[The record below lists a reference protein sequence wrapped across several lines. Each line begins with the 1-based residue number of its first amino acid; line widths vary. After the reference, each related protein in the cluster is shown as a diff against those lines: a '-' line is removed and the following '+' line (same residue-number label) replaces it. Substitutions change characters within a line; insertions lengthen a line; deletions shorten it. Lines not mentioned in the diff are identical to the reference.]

1 MRATIAVSLA
11 ARSSLHYRSNIL
23 HGQTMSLSAES
34 LAEDNSRLIAIGMMC
49 GAVFTFSLL
58 DSASKYLVTIA
69 AVPILQAVWVR
80 FLSHLA
86 FSFVAFGPRS
96 FGNSLKS
103 ARPSLQLLRSFLLMT
118 TTGLNFLALQYLQLD
133 QVATIFF
140 LTPFLVAVLAG
151 PILGEWI
158 GWRRL
163 VAILI
168 GFSGVILI
176 MRPGFGGI
184 HWAVSYS
191 FCATICYA
199 VYTILTRYLARH
211 DSSMVTQIYSPL
223 AGLVILTPLGL
234 WAWEW
239 PAELS
244 TWLLMLSTGVFGG
257 FGHYLLILAHRRAPA
272 PILAPFTYVGL
283 MSQTLMGYLV
293 FSQLPSQW
301 TLAGGAVIVSSGLYL
316 LYRERATSKEG
327 PAAASLAADIRN

>member
-1 MRATIAVSLA
+1 MP
-11 ARSSLHYRSNIL
+11 
-23 HGQTMSLSAES
+23 LSAETRT
-34 LAEDNSRLIAIGMMC
+34 ANNTRLVAIAMMC

-58 DSASKYLVTIA
+58 DSSSKYLITIA
-69 AVPILQAVWVR
+69 SVPILQAMWVR
-80 FLSHLA
+80 FLSHVA
-86 FSFVAFGPRS
+86 FSAVVFGPRS
-96 FGNSLKS
+96 FAHSLKS
-103 ARPSLQLLRSFLLMT
+103 ARPGLQLLRSVMLMT
-118 TTGLNFLALQYLQLD
+118 TTGLNFLALRYLQLD
-133 QVATIFF
+133 QIATIFF
-140 LTPFLVAVLAG
+140 LTPFVVAVLAG

-199 VYTILTRYLARH
+199 IYTILTRYLARH

-239 PAELS
+239 PAQLS
-244 TWLLMLSTGVFGG
+244 TWLIMLSTGVSGG

-283 MSQTLMGYLV
+283 MSQSIMGYLV

-301 TLAGGAVIVSSGLYL
+301 TLAGGAVIISSGLYL
-316 LYRERATSKEG
+316 LYRERATSRAEG
-327 PAAASLAADIRN
+327 PAAAALSVDIRN

>member
-1 MRATIAVSLA
+1 M
-11 ARSSLHYRSNIL
+11 SSF
-23 HGQTMSLSAES
+23 ADS
-34 LAEDNSRLIAIGMMC
+34 LAEDTRLSAIALMC
-49 GAVFTFSLL
+49 VAVFTFSLL
-58 DSASKYLVTIA
+58 DAASKYVITVASI
-69 AVPILQAVWVR
+69 PILQAMWVR
-80 FLSHLA
+80 FLTHGA
-86 FSFVAFGPRS
+86 FSFVALGPRS
-96 FGNSLKS
+96 FAGSLKS
-103 ARPSLQLLRSFLLMT
+103 ARPGLQLLRSFLLMS

-163 VAILI
+163 VAILV

-191 FCATICYA
+191 FCATLFYS

-223 AGLVILTPLGL
+223 AGLVILTPLGI
-234 WAWEW
+234 WVWEW
-239 PAELS
+239 PADLS
-244 TWLLMLSTGVFGG
+244 TWLVMLSTGITGG

-272 PILAPFTYVGL
+272 PILAPFTYIGL
-283 MSQTLMGYLV
+283 ISQTIMGYLV
-293 FSQLPSQW
+293 FTQLPSQW
-301 TLAGGAVIVSSGLYL
+301 TLAGGAVIISSGLYL
-316 LYRERATSKEG
+316 LYRERATSKIEG
-327 PAAASLAADIRN
+327 PAAASLSKNIRN